1 MNRLETSLNTR
12 GAEFQENRAHLE
24 AQVKDLRETLAAVRQ
39 GGGEK
44 ARTLHTSRGKLL
56 ARDRVDALLDP
67 GSPFLELSALAAL
80 DVYGEDVPAAGIVT
94 GAGLPPDGGG
104 DWSSAG
110 FSVPVAVRAISAVE
124 SSWAGWEAV

>member
-67 GSPFLELSALAAL
+67 GSPFLEL
-80 DVYGEDVPAAGIVT
+80 
-94 GAGLPPDGGG
+94 
-104 DWSSAG
+104 
-110 FSVPVAVRAISAVE
+110 
-124 SSWAGWEAV
+124 